1 MNLPAIKHRPH
12 HGGRF
17 AHAIVAML
25 AAGAMLLAPAAWADE
40 SNTTD
45 DSSSAQTQQAQSSQ
59 SKSGKPAET
68 LTIAQST
75 PIVTASSGFHLQVI
89 VTNNSDVDAPAGT
102 LAAATNALFTFASR
116 SDMQSWA
123 ENGTNIP
130 TPNPLGS
137 VDVPAITAGNSTTVT
152 LDVAADQQALAAI
165 RNWGPKPLTIAY
177 IAGNTRSIMH
187 SFLTRSSDGLSTAQT
202 PAMNLTVAMPLT
214 SGDWQTNETAITN
227 LIEETDSTSSSSP
240 ASGKAQESTES
251 NGTSNTKSEETENG
265 GAATSAEQSSEPLL
279 LSAESIAQTKALEQ
293 TVAKHP
299 RLQIVADPL
308 YLQESGS
315 KPTIAGVMQPADFD
329 ITAYAAINNA
339 SAYTNAGVTDAQW
352 TAKNAQTIYAAAG
365 NATDAPDTYAWQ
377 GSADWTMDAL
387 TKARAQGYS
396 TVIAGAS
403 FDNEQTDTVHTGT
416 YVINT
421 TAGDVT
427 VLKEQSELGTLA
439 HGQATSKEA
448 TAETSDAG
456 RLARLMAQSAFY
468 QMEQPY
474 TTRNLLMTFT
484 RTNSS
489 GWIDQVMSALEQA
502 SWLNLTD
509 LSTMANTDPYHV
521 SDSVNQSTDSPDTS
535 ATQTVLNQLTA
546 SRQGILRLASSILK
560 ERIQSD
566 DIVSLDPQ
574 TLARRDA
581 DSTINHGNDPKQWL
595 GSLLTVHDGMALRAL
610 TGSGPSGSHQRMAQA
625 AQNLSDTLLGSVSIT
640 PSEPVSVFSES
651 AKMPITVSNTL
662 PYAVSVKVNSITD
675 SMQIVTSRTN
685 DVVIPAHGEAQ
696 VAFTIRVSTSGSAV
710 AHVSLSDRQNVAF
723 GNTQDTTITSVLRIS
738 DASGFI
744 IIGFAVLLG
753 LVGLW
758 RQFNRKKDPDE

>member
-1 MNLPAIKHRPH
+1 MI
-12 HGGRF
+12 F
-17 AHAIVAML
+17 APV
-25 AAGAMLLAPAAWADE
+25 AWADD
-40 SNTTD
+40 SNSAN
-45 DSSSAQTQQAQSSQ
+45 DSGSTQTQQAKSSQ
-59 SKSGKPAET
+59 SNSGKSAET

-89 VTNNSDVDAPAGT
+89 VTNNSDADTPAGT
-102 LAAATNALFTFASR
+102 LMAATNALFTFASR

-152 LDVAADQQALAAI
+152 LDVTADQQALAAI

-177 IAGNTRSIMH
+177 VAGNTRSVMH

-227 LIEETDSTSSSSP
+227 LIEETDSAGSSSQ
-240 ASGKAQESTES
+240 ASGKAQESTQS
-251 NGTSNTKSEETENG
+251 NGNTNTEN
-265 GAATSAEQSSEPLL
+265 EENENNEPLL
-279 LSAESIAQTKALEQ
+279 LSAEGIAQTKALEQ

-315 KPTIAGVMQPADFD
+315 KPTVAGIMQPADFD
-329 ITAYAAINNA
+329 ITSYAAINNA

-352 TAKNAQTIYAAAG
+352 TAENARTIYTAANKTTETPSA
-365 NATDAPDTYAWQ
+365 YAWQ
-377 GSADWTMDAL
+377 GSADWTIDAL

-396 TVIAGAS
+396 TVIASAS

-416 YVINT
+416 YVVNT

-439 HGQATSKEA
+439 HGRATSKEA

-474 TTRNLLMTFT
+474 TTRNLLVTFT
-484 RTNSS
+484 RANSS
-489 GWIDQVMSALEQA
+489 AWIDQVMSALEQA

-521 SDSVNQSTDSPDTS
+521 SDSVNQSADTPDTS
-535 ATQTVLNQLTA
+535 ATQTMLNQLTA
-546 SRQGILRLASSILK
+546 SRQGVLRLANSILK
-560 ERIQSD
+560 D
-566 DIVSLDPQ
+566 
-574 TLARRDA
+574 
-581 DSTINHGNDPKQWL
+581 HGTESKQWL
-595 GSLLTVHDGMALRAL
+595 ANLLTVHDGMALRAL
-610 TGSGPSGSHQRMAQA
+610 TGAGPSDSHQRMAQA
-625 AQNLSDTLLGSVSIT
+625 AQSMSDTLLGSVSIT

-651 AKMPITVSNTL
+651 AKMPITVSNKL
-662 PYAVSVKVNSITD
+662 PYAVSVKVNSITN

-685 DVVIPAHGEAQ
+685 DVVIPAHSEAQ
-696 VAFTIRVSTSGSAV
+696 VAFTIRVSTSGSAI
-710 AHVSLSDRQNVAF
+710 AHVSLADRQSVAF